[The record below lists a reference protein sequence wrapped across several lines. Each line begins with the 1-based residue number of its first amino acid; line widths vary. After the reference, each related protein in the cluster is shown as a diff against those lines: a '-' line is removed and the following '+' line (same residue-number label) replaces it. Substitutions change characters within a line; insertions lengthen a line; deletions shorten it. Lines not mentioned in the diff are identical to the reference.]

1 MKFCNLFT
9 FRILSCNAENA
20 SDSLPPIDFT
30 EANDIVKTAMAR
42 RGLSDALPTDGQAYF
57 DGSNRGG
64 GRGGGHARGGGRGGG
79 IPQGKSSNW
88 TAKQFATAGTTTN
101 HATAFHP
108 LRGVEPHLGRRGYTS
123 VLGWRMGS
131 IVVRTTRIASI
142 SLS

>member
-42 RGLSDALPTDGQAYF
+42 RGLSDALPSDGQAYF
-57 DGSNRGG
+57 DGGNRGG

-79 IPQGKSSNW
+79 IPPRKELKLDGKTVCHSWNNNKPCNGIPSSEGCR
-88 TAKQFATAGTTTN
+88 ATSGEERL
-101 HATAFHP
+101 HKCSW
-108 LRGVEPHLGRRGYTS
+108 VEHGKYCGKDHKKRDHKP
-123 VLGWRMGS
+123 
-131 IVVRTTRIASI
+131 
-142 SLS
+142 